1 MVAKKLATKKG
12 VENRCSAVGCEGD
25 VSTDA
30 RSSMKN
36 PFRVEE
42 ARLYGFVPTGD
53 GKWMVGYGS
62 DASGSYIV

>member
-1 MVAKKLATKKG
+1 
-12 VENRCSAVGCEGD
+12 
-25 VSTDA
+25 
-30 RSSMKN
+30 MKN

-42 ARLYGFVPTGD
+42 ARLYGFVRTRD